1 MKTIQKTI
9 GSKRAN
15 YTHTK
20 NDRVINVDVEIENVD
35 RFAYVTPI
43 DKTLGDTFKQ
53 MDEQIAVFDKFLNEL
68 FKHNK

>member
-1 MKTIQKTI
+1 MKTIKTNI
-9 GSKRAN
+9 GSKRVV
-15 YTHTK
+15 YTHT
-20 NDRVINVDVEIENVD
+20 NNNGVTNIDVEIEDVD

-43 DKTLGDTFKQ
+43 NKKLADTFKQ